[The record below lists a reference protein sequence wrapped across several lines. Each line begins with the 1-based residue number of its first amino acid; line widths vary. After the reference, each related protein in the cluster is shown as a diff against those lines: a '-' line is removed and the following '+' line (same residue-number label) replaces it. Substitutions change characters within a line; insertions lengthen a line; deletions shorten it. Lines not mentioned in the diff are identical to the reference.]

1 MWLRVSPYAI
11 CTLSTTEDHNART
24 MVAKQERK
32 RSEVPR
38 ELVDFQPTSYVVVA
52 LAGLLVCAGAAPRV
66 AVWARTTII

>member
-38 ELVDFQPTSYVVVA
+38 ELVVFHVLVVA
-52 LAGLLVCAGAAPRV
+52 LAGPLVCAGPAPRV
-66 AVWARTTII
+66 VVWARTTII